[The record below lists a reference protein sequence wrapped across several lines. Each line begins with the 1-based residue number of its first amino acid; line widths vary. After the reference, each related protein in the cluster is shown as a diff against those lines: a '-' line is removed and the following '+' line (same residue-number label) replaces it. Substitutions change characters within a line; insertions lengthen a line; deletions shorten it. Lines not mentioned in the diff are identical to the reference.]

1 MFFNRARVAMWG
13 AEFLGTALLVM
24 MALILLNTTA
34 VSYFV
39 ATSLAVTLG
48 LIVMV
53 FGGLSGAHV
62 NPAITFGLW
71 TARRIATLQAVGY
84 IVAQMLGAL
93 ASWKLY
99 EYLSGH
105 SVAAKSINFTTT
117 IWLAEVVGTFV
128 LAMAFTAAMVRGFEL
143 LQSAIT
149 IGGAFFTGIMVAAVA
164 SAGLL
169 NPAVAL
175 GIRSWSTVYV
185 LGPVV
190 GGVVGINLY
199 MLLFAQSAKSRKK

>member
-1 MFFNRARVAMWG
+1 MFTRARMAMWG

-39 ATSLAVTLG
+39 ATSVAVTLG
-48 LIVMV
+48 LIVLL
-53 FGGLSGAHV
+53 FSGISGAHV

-71 TARRIATLQAVGY
+71 TARRIATIQAIGY

-99 EYLSGH
+99 EYLSH
-105 SVAAKSINFTTT
+105 NPVAAKSVTFSTSVL
-117 IWLAEVVGTFV
+117 LAEVVGTFV
-128 LAMAFTAAMVRGFEL
+128 LAMGIAAALVRGFEL
-143 LQSAIT
+143 LQAALT
-149 IGGAFFTGIMVAAVA
+149 IGGAFFTGIMLAAVA

-175 GIRSWSTVYV
+175 GVRSWSTVYV

-190 GGVVGINLY
+190 GAVVGINLY
-199 MLLFAQSAKSRKK
+199 MFLFAQSVAKPKRK